1 MLLSNQRPS
10 RLYPLNFP
18 EGTLRE
24 YVKAAK
30 VDVGLACCTGA
41 AASKDTIL
49 TKLTCQTSIEKFNK
63 RSYSVEKLCEF
74 HSFWTDVTVQSCQ
87 KLY

>member
-30 VDVGLACCTGA
+30 VDVGVAGWLTCTGA
-41 AASKDTIL
+41 AASFGGFK
-49 TKLTCQTSIEKFNK
+49 NK
-63 RSYSVEKLCEF
+63 
-74 HSFWTDVTVQSCQ
+74 TD
-87 KLY
+87 